1 MKTSI
6 VVVTYFVGFLMS
18 FLVGYKSINKRWLTI
33 GNMPTYPR
41 YLTSQRLFHVGIFGY
56 ALVSGLFFIAVTVYW
71 VPLQPL
77 VSLVLGHM
85 NLDTDAINQITA
97 EEALAPL
104 LAVALV
110 IYLIRWNSPYNPL
123 LIVQNAVY
131 DFAAIPGKA
140 YEVHSTM
147 QNSKFFE
154 KYQKRAEEIIAELK
168 VENSL
173 NKGDFE
179 KNQKSIEFRW
189 ANVCMLYF
197 DVGNFAKDFSYRRFF
212 AEKSLNWPQIQ
223 SEHIHL
229 SEKVALWK
237 KSEPDYINSI
247 QLLQQLEKIQDRL
260 LWLLTFLHIFGS
272 NSEEALWKKIDQ
284 YSTNPRKTQM
294 PSPCKQI
301 AVVGMGIAFATL
313 GGHELGILF
322 CKWFLSNSA
331 EIPQF
336 FTFEALKWLP
346 FAMCAIWGPIAINT
360 LIRCKLV
367 RTFPPGEREYWGM
380 YMVMFLLTFFLSL
393 CAFVMVDFVMMY
405 FRNTLMD
412 AYLLKDRFK
421 VFARWSIFPALIGS
435 YCLYCIDR
443 HRLLENKKSSKL
455 KLSGSI
461 QRALL
466 FGIAGSFLGLFATA
480 TFPSSASRITVITT
494 LFLIM
499 AGIAFIIN
507 YDSKHKE
514 FQFSDISERKSIGRT
529 PP

>member
-1 MKTSI
+1 METPI
-6 VVVTYFVGFLMS
+6 VVITYFMGFLMS
-18 FLVGYKSINKRWLTI
+18 FLVGYQSINKRWLTI

-41 YLTSQRLFHVGIFGY
+41 YLTSQRLYHVGVIGY

-77 VSLVLGHM
+77 LSLVLGQM
-85 NLDTDAINQITA
+85 NLGTDAINRITA
-97 EEALAPL
+97 EEALAPI

-123 LIVQNAVY
+123 LIVQNAAY
-131 DFAAIPGKA
+131 DFAAIPRKA
-140 YEVHSTM
+140 YEVHSTI
-147 QNSKFFE
+147 QNSQFFE
-154 KYQKRAEEIIAELK
+154 KYQNRAEEIIAELN

-173 NKGDFE
+173 DKGDFE
-179 KNQKSIEFRW
+179 KNQKSLEFRW

-197 DVGNFAKDFSYRRFF
+197 EVDNFAKDSSYRRFF

-223 SEHIHL
+223 SEHVHL
-229 SEKVALWK
+229 SEEVARWK
-237 KSEPDYINSI
+237 KAEPDYINSI
-247 QLLQQLEKIQDRL
+247 QLIQQLEKIQDQL
-260 LWLLTFLHIFGS
+260 FWFLTFLHIFGS
-272 NSEEALWKKIDQ
+272 NSEEALWEKIDQ
-284 YSTNPRKTQM
+284 YSTKTSETRLLS
-294 PSPCKQI
+294 PSKEI
-301 AVVGMGIAFATL
+301 AAVGIGIAFATL

-322 CKWFLSNSA
+322 CKCFLSNSA

-336 FTFEALKWLP
+336 FSFEALKWLP
-346 FAMCAIWGPIAINT
+346 FAMCAVWGPVAINT

-380 YMVMFLLTFFLSL
+380 YIAMFLLTFILSL

-405 FRNTLMD
+405 FRDTQMEV
-412 AYLLKDRFK
+412 YLLKDRFK

-443 HRLLENKKSSKL
+443 HRLLEKNKSIKL
-455 KLSGSI
+455 KLTGSI

-480 TFPSSASRITVITT
+480 TFSSSALRITVITT

-499 AGIAFIIN
+499 AGIAFILN
-507 YDSKHKE
+507 YDSKRKE
-514 FQFSDISERKSIGRT
+514 FQFSEVSE
-529 PP
+529 